1 MSDNLKKVLIAGGGT
16 GGHLFP
22 AIAIGQELEKDNIEV
37 KYIGSKYG
45 IESSYKFINKDKLHL
60 LNLRG
65 IQRSISIRNII
76 RNLILPIKLIKSL
89 YQVNSI
95 IRTFKPDMIIGTGGY
110 SCAIP
115 LYVGGRKKILTAIQ
129 EQNVIP
135 GMVTK
140 KFCNQVNFIFTSFR
154 ETNNYLKHG
163 KILLTGNP
171 IRSMIK
177 KIDMKK
183 AKRHFG
189 LCPKEFTILIIGGS
203 QGAQS
208 INKHIINNYKKYTD
222 NNIQIIWQ
230 IGKNLKSFE
239 IDKADKRIKIFS
251 FIDEMDL
258 AYSAS
263 NLIISRAGA
272 TAISEI
278 LYLEKPSILI
288 PYPFAAN
295 NHQEINAVTLEK
307 KNTSITIHEKD
318 LKNGELE
325 KTILELSTSIERV
338 NFYKENIRKYSF
350 NNSAYL
356 IKEHIKDAINNAR

>member
-1 MSDNLKKVLIAGGGT
+1 MNSNLKKVLIAGGGT

-22 AIAIGQELEKDNIEV
+22 AIAIGEELEKDNIEV

-45 IESSYKFINKDKLHL
+45 IESSYKFIDKENLFL

-65 IQRSISIRNII
+65 IQRSISIKNII
-76 RNLILPIKLIKSL
+76 RNSMLPIKIIKSL

-95 IRTFKPDMIIGTGGY
+95 IKTFKPDMIIGTGGY

-115 LYVGGRKKILTAIQ
+115 LYLGIRKKILTAIQ

-140 KFCNQVNFIFTSFR
+140 TFYNKVNFIFTSFR
-154 ETNNYLKHG
+154 ETKQYLNHT
-163 KILLTGNP
+163 KILFTGNP

-177 KIDMKK
+177 KVDTRE
-183 AKRHFG
+183 AKSHFN
-189 LCPKEFTILIIGGS
+189 LSPDKFTILIIGGS

-208 INKHIINNYKKYTD
+208 INRHIRNNYKKYID

-230 IGKNLKSFE
+230 IGENSKSLA
-239 IDKADKRIKIFS
+239 IDRLDAGIKIFS
-251 FIDEMDL
+251 FINEMDL

-263 NLIISRAGA
+263 NLVVSRAGA

-295 NHQEINAVTLEK
+295 NHQEINATTLEK
-307 KNTSITIHEKD
+307 RNVSITVSEENLKD
-318 LKNGELE
+318 GKLE
-325 KTILELSTSIERV
+325 KIIFEFSESNNKI
-338 NFYKENIRKYSF
+338 NFYKKNIKKYST

-356 IKEHIKDAINNAR
+356 IKKHIKDAIDAR